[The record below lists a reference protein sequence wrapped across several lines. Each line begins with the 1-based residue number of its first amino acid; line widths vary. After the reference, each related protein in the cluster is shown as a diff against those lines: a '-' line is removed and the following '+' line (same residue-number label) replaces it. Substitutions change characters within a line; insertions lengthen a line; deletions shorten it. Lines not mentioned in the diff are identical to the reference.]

1 MEFVMMSTMLSHA
14 TLMEEIAAWN
24 SSTVPIAL
32 FAFVW
37 KMAPCMNLLALAH
50 PQQQQPQLDLAVPTL
65 LGLEMAIAMTS
76 TTMRSAPMTEETVA
90 WKM

>member
-14 TLMEEIAAWN
+14 ASMEEIAAWN

-32 FAFVW
+32 FAFAW
-37 KMAPCMNLLALAH
+37 KMALCMNQLAQ
-50 PQQQQPQLDLAVPTL
+50 PQQQHQPQLDLAVPTL
-65 LGLEMAIAMTS
+65 LGLEMATAMTS
-76 TTMRSAPMTEETVA
+76 TTMKYVPMTEETIA

>member
-1 MEFVMMSTMLSHA
+1 
-14 TLMEEIAAWN
+14 MEEIAAWN

-37 KMAPCMNLLALAH
+37 KTALCMNLLALAH
-50 PQQQQPQLDLAVPTL
+50 PQQQQQPQSDLAVPTL
-65 LGLEMAIAMTS
+65 LGLEMATAMTS
-76 TTMRSAPMTEETVA
+76 TTMKSATMTEETVA

>member
-1 MEFVMMSTMLSHA
+1 MLTMLSHA

-32 FAFVW
+32 FAFAW
-37 KMAPCMNLLALAH
+37 KTALCMNLLALAQ

-65 LGLEMAIAMTS
+65 LGLEMATAMTS
-76 TTMRSAPMTEETVA
+76 TTMKSALMTEETVA